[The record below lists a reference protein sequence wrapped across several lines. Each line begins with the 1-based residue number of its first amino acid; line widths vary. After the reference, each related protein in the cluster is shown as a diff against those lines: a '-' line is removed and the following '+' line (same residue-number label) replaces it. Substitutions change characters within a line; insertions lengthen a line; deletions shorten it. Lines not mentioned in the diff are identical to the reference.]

1 MLYNQLFKCEL
12 NFWEKKATFL
22 DDFYEENHCATATSA
37 FCVLPRI
44 WLERQPVRTNRA
56 NVVRTSHYGRNPK
69 TLSKHYDAHY
79 HSNKRVMIQ

>member
-37 FCVLPRI
+37 FCVCTVPHLA
-44 WLERQPVRTNRA
+44 RA
-56 NVVRTSHYGRNPK
+56 LASQN
-69 TLSKHYDAHY
+69 
-79 HSNKRVMIQ
+79 

>member
-12 NFWEKKATFL
+12 NFWEKKLYFWTIFMRKITVREL
-22 DDFYEENHCATATSA
+22 QVHSVY
-37 FCVLPRI
+37 VLSRI

-69 TLSKHYDAHY
+69 TLSKNYDAHY
-79 HSNKRVMIQ
+79 HSNKRES